1 MAYLLFIDTSG
12 ETGTVALSND
22 DKLLTVKTN
31 TDNRNHAS
39 FINDM
44 INAVLNEAGITN
56 KQLSA
61 IVVCGGPGS
70 YTGLRIGLATA
81 KALCY
86 VLDIQLIMHNKLS
99 LLTWQQYIDH
109 NGCEFYVS
117 ILKAREKEYYITLA
131 DKGFNT
137 IVEPKHIHLEELVE
151 LLNGLNGEILITGD
165 EMAEIKDL
173 FKVNNISYNNT
184 NTIIISSW
192 VMYAYEQ
199 YKCHDFVNLAMVEP
213 FYLKQVFTHKSNKIN

>member
-12 ETGTVALSND
+12 EIGTVALSND
-22 DKLLTVKTN
+22 DILLAVKTN
-31 TDNRNHAS
+31 ADNRNHAS

-44 INAVLNEAGITN
+44 INEVLSIANITT

-86 VLDIQLIMHNKLS
+86 VLDIQLMMHNKLTI
-99 LLTWQQYIDH
+99 LNWQQYKINETTDY
-109 NGCEFYVS
+109 FISV
-117 ILKAREKEYYITLA
+117 LKAREKEYYVTLA
-131 DKGFNT
+131 DKGFHA
-137 IVEPKHIHLEELVE
+137 IVEPKHMHQEELVD
-151 LLNGLNGEILITGD
+151 LVNGLNGKILVSGD
-165 EMAEIKDL
+165 ELGEIKDL
-173 FKVNNISYNNT
+173 FKVSNFSYNNI
-184 NTIIISSW
+184 NSIIISSW